1 LISEKKPAWKG
12 TTGGGNFGQRA
23 LLLLLRYV
31 DIRAGYA
38 ILALVIPFYMLFN
51 RSGYRPIRDYFRRRG
66 YSGNIIFHIYRN
78 HYLFGQMMLDKFYL
92 FARKKNPFTSRVTD
106 WDQFTSLLKSDGG
119 FLIAG
124 AHTGNFEICGYF
136 LQQRLKKLNAVV
148 FGGESAFLQA
158 KRAQALSGNMAEL
171 IPVMPDMSH
180 LFVIKAALEKG
191 EMVSMPCDRLFGSSK
206 SFTFTF
212 LGAPA
217 HFPMGAFLL
226 AAQLEVPVCTLYVMR
241 EPARKYHI
249 ICKQLDVDRSQYKTS
264 RDIARALCQVYVEQ
278 LEDILK
284 AYPHQWFNFYDFWNN
299 TTL

>member
-1 LISEKKPAWKG
+1 
-12 TTGGGNFGQRA
+12 
-23 LLLLLRYV
+23 
-31 DIRAGYA
+31 
-38 ILALVIPFYMLFN
+38 
-51 RSGYRPIRDYFRRRG
+51 
-66 YSGNIIFHIYRN
+66 
-78 HYLFGQMMLDKFYL
+78 MMLDKFYL